1 MVAELLWEAASLMLI
16 GMVSVF
22 AFLLLLVFV
31 VQLISAVMQRY
42 FPVKLA
48 DKASLV
54 GSGGNGPSPAVI
66 AAISTAIHQYR
77 QQQNKRT

>member
-42 FPVKLA
+42 FPVKAA
-48 DKASLV
+48 DKANVAGNS
-54 GSGGNGPSPAVI
+54 GNGPSPAVI

-77 QQQNKRT
+77 QQQ